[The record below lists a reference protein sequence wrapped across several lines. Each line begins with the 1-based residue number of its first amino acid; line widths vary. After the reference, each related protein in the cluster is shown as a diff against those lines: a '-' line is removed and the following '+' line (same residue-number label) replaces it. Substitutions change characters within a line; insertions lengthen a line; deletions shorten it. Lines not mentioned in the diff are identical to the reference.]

1 MLEQYIE
8 GLNNNPLVYRAT
20 ARAHATML
28 QKRFLPMYLEHLA
41 FVIKRAGW
49 KVTKIHAHLTF
60 EHKFFLK
67 KCIEMNQKSRQES
80 KYSIEKDFYKLMNNL
95 NFGYDGQNN
104 LDNCQF
110 VPIFDEYKEV
120 TYVRRYFNFFD
131 PRVSQFVT
139 GDLIRQEIEEKY
151 NDRLIKLDKEDNFY
165 PTKLNSLNA
174 ERYLH
179 RKLLKIL
186 IKKREKIRED

>member
-1 MLEQYIE
+1 
-8 GLNNNPLVYRAT
+8 
-20 ARAHATML
+20 
-28 QKRFLPMYLEHLA
+28 
-41 FVIKRAGW
+41 
-49 KVTKIHAHLTF
+49 
-60 EHKFFLK
+60 
-67 KCIEMNQKSRQES
+67 MNQKSRQES

-95 NFGYDGQNN
+95 NFGYDSQNN

-120 TYVRRYFNFFD
+120 TYVGRYFNFFD

>member
-1 MLEQYIE
+1 
-8 GLNNNPLVYRAT
+8 
-20 ARAHATML
+20 
-28 QKRFLPMYLEHLA
+28 
-41 FVIKRAGW
+41 
-49 KVTKIHAHLTF
+49 
-60 EHKFFLK
+60 
-67 KCIEMNQKSRQES
+67 MNQKSRQES

-95 NFGYDGQNN
+95 NFGYDSQNN

-110 VPIFDEYKEV
+110 VPVFDEYKEV
-120 TYVRRYFNFFD
+120 TYVGRYFNFFD

>member
-1 MLEQYIE
+1 
-8 GLNNNPLVYRAT
+8 
-20 ARAHATML
+20 
-28 QKRFLPMYLEHLA
+28 
-41 FVIKRAGW
+41 
-49 KVTKIHAHLTF
+49 
-60 EHKFFLK
+60 
-67 KCIEMNQKSRQES
+67 MNQKSRQES

-95 NFGYDGQNN
+95 NFGYDSQNN

>member
-1 MLEQYIE
+1 
-8 GLNNNPLVYRAT
+8 
-20 ARAHATML
+20 
-28 QKRFLPMYLEHLA
+28 
-41 FVIKRAGW
+41 
-49 KVTKIHAHLTF
+49 
-60 EHKFFLK
+60 
-67 KCIEMNQKSRQES
+67 MNQKSRQES

-95 NFGYDGQNN
+95 NSGYDSQNN

-120 TYVRRYFNFFD
+120 TYVGRYFNFFD

-165 PTKLNSLNA
+165 PTKSNSLNA

>member
-1 MLEQYIE
+1 
-8 GLNNNPLVYRAT
+8 
-20 ARAHATML
+20 
-28 QKRFLPMYLEHLA
+28 
-41 FVIKRAGW
+41 
-49 KVTKIHAHLTF
+49 
-60 EHKFFLK
+60 
-67 KCIEMNQKSRQES
+67 MNQKSRQES

-95 NFGYDGQNN
+95 NFGYDSQNN

-110 VPIFDEYKEV
+110 VPTFDEYKEV

>member
-41 FVIKRAGW
+41 FVINRAGW

-95 NFGYDGQNN
+95 NFGYDSQNN

>member
-95 NFGYDGQNN
+95 NFGYDSQNN

-120 TYVRRYFNFFD
+120 TYVGRYFNFFD

-165 PTKLNSLNA
+165 PTKSNSLNA

>member
-1 MLEQYIE
+1 
-8 GLNNNPLVYRAT
+8 
-20 ARAHATML
+20 
-28 QKRFLPMYLEHLA
+28 
-41 FVIKRAGW
+41 
-49 KVTKIHAHLTF
+49 
-60 EHKFFLK
+60 
-67 KCIEMNQKSRQES
+67 MNQKSRQES
-80 KYSIEKDFYKLMNNL
+80 KYGIEKDFYKLMNNL
-95 NFGYDGQNN
+95 NFGYDSQNN